1 MVSNND
7 MGLEMGTLDGH
18 GSRYTYLVFISLPVL
33 FDSSTLS
40 PEEMKEER
48 NTVRERER
56 ERERDL
62 RFNFW
67 FKGLTFPLGWKLPT
81 Q

>member
-1 MVSNND
+1 MNLAQKLPKIEQLVSNND

-56 ERERDL
+56 SEIYL
-62 RFNFW
+62 
-67 FKGLTFPLGWKLPT
+67 LV
-81 Q
+81 